1 MEKWNKTS
9 CSHRDIMDKSINIS
23 FYARVSTEHEEQIN
37 ALENQIQWYDDLL
50 KLHPNWNKVKIYTD
64 QGITGTQAEKRP
76 GFMEMIED
84 AKKGKFTLIVTRE
97 VSRFA
102 RNTIDSLMYTRMLK
116 MNGVEVFFYND
127 NIWSFDKD
135 GEFRLTIMSAMSQE
149 ESSKLSTRVKSGQKI
164 SRENGVLY
172 GNGNIL
178 GYRLVRGAKSTD
190 NTYEIIEEQA
200 ETVRMIY
207 NLYLKGYG
215 AKKIAR
221 ILVERRRKKAM
232 GGMRWCSTD
241 ILRILSNKS
250 YCGYIG
256 YNKSQKKD
264 FLDKSRT
271 CIRDSSQYVY
281 MKGNFPA
288 IISEEQWNEVQKIKQ
303 QKTIKVQ
310 KVTNGRRRSKDP
322 WSRKLVCECGST
334 YHRYRWRTNNNG
346 TVAWGYQCF
355 NQIRNRKKSF
365 YLKQGLDGEGYCD
378 IPAICQWKLDF
389 MCRNIVSRLWTTQ
402 NEDINELIQVIEK
415 NMVKDSSETDITIES
430 LEREKERL
438 ERRKSQLIDF
448 MLDGQIDKKS
458 YKVKATEIDESLI
471 KVDEQL
477 TTVKKEKPE
486 VLDSDNVKKSLQKV
500 KEFIESYFTLEEQFV
515 SEDLIEGIIERVVP
529 TENGVFKW
537 YLNVCDCAILFQERE
552 YIKIDEFALG
562 FDEAKAYRKKF
573 GSFLRFNQWKDLMI
587 EVYIKM

>member
-1 MEKWNKTS
+1 
-9 CSHRDIMDKSINIS
+9 
-23 FYARVSTEHEEQIN
+23 
-37 ALENQIQWYDDLL
+37 
-50 KLHPNWNKVKIYTD
+50 
-64 QGITGTQAEKRP
+64 
-76 GFMEMIED
+76 
-84 AKKGKFTLIVTRE
+84 
-97 VSRFA
+97 
-102 RNTIDSLMYTRMLK
+102 
-116 MNGVEVFFYND
+116 
-127 NIWSFDKD
+127 
-135 GEFRLTIMSAMSQE
+135 
-149 ESSKLSTRVKSGQKI
+149 
-164 SRENGVLY
+164 
-172 GNGNIL
+172 
-178 GYRLVRGAKSTD
+178 
-190 NTYEIIEEQA
+190 
-200 ETVRMIY
+200 MIY
-207 NLYLKGYG
+207 DLYLKGYG

-486 VLDSDNVKKSLQKV
+486 VCDYYYILQ
-500 KEFIESYFTLEEQFV
+500 
-515 SEDLIEGIIERVVP
+515 
-529 TENGVFKW
+529 
-537 YLNVCDCAILFQERE
+537 
-552 YIKIDEFALG
+552 DEPG
-562 FDEAKAYRKKF
+562 F
-573 GSFLRFNQWKDLMI
+573 G
-587 EVYIKM
+587 